1 MKKLTVLLVL
11 VASLLLLISVAS
23 AAPIT
28 YNSGFQ
34 VQNLSGNSA
43 DVIIKFYEQNGT
55 EKHSLTDTIAA
66 NDSKTYFPLPTA
78 VGAGFN
84 GSVVV
89 SSTEPIASIANVLGD
104 GFEFGASYGSFE
116 GGAESVNLPLIMK
129 GNSGEY
135 DTWFN
140 VQNAGTSDVDVSV
153 SYAGT
158 SCTESFAALKPGAA
172 HTFDQTTNTCLPTP
186 YVGAALVSAS
196 SGGSI
201 VATVIETGDETLFAY
216 NGFTVGSTDPVM
228 PLVQFNN
235 VGYHTGIQIQN
246 TGGTSTDVTVSYSP
260 AAGAAGTACTE
271 TQTISAGNSGTFGLF
286 AFSLAPASSTSTC
299 TFGETFIGSA
309 RVTTNSANNELVAIV
324 NQTNFANYGS
334 SYNGFNVASATSTVS
349 MPLIMDRNAG
359 YYTGFNVMNVGGSST
374 TVNCTFSDATYT
386 VNQPVAAGGALNDL
400 QLNKIRD
407 RYVGG
412 GTCTASGGGSIV
424 AVVNELGDSST
435 ADLLFTYEGFNQ

>member
-140 VQNAGTSDVDVSV
+140 VQNAGTSDVDVNV

-158 SCTESFAALKPGAA
+158 ACVESFPGLKPGAA
-172 HTFDQTTNTCLPTP
+172 HTFDQAANTCLPAG
-186 YVGAALVSAS
+186 YVGAALVTAS

-201 VATVIETGDETLFAY
+201 VATVIETGNETLFAY
-216 NGFTVGSTDPVM
+216 NGFTAGSENPVM
-228 PLVQFNN
+228 PLAQFNN
-235 VGYHTGIQIQN
+235 AGYHTGIQIQN
-246 TGGTSTDVTVSYSP
+246 TGGTSTNVTVTFTP
-260 AAGAAGTACTE
+260 AAGAPGTACTE
-271 TQTISAGNSGTFGLF
+271 TQTVSAGNSATFGLF
-286 AFSLAPASSTSTC
+286 AFSLSSPVGTNTC
-299 TFGETFIGSA
+299 TFGEQFVGSA
-309 RVTTNSANNELVAIV
+309 RVTANSSANDLVAIV

-334 SYNGFNVASATSTVS
+334 SYNGFNLASASSTLT

-374 TVNCTFSDATYT
+374 TVNCTFSNTTYT
-386 VNQPVAAGGALNDL
+386 VNQVVAAGGALNDL
-400 QLNKIRD
+400 QLNKIAD

-412 GTCTASGGGSIV
+412 GTCQASGGGSIV
-424 AVVNELGDSST
+424 AVVNELGDSTS